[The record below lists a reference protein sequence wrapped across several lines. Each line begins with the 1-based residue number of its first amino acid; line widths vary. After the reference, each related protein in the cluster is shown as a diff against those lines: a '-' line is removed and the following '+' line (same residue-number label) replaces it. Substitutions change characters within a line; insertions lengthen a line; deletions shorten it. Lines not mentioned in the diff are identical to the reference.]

1 LVPQTNALTRLRHAP
16 GGETVAHRD
25 LRLRVPRIGDM
36 RRLPALAIALLLV
49 PAASAHAFA
58 RVPVAIVAAETSNQ
72 VIAVS
77 LGLHGSQV
85 LKRVHLVDPLM
96 VAAPLHGPAV
106 VLSPAT
112 GSVTL
117 LAWHSLRPVKVFH
130 GFRDPEVARIA
141 PGDRYAYVADGG
153 TGDLTVVDL
162 ARQRIVDRLRVGAGA
177 HHMSFSPDGKRLWIA
192 LSEVATTVVRL
203 DTSDLA
209 HPGIVGRLHPRLPAH
224 SVGFAP
230 DGRTV
235 WLSSARAPYVTVYD
249 AATGRVVTVIPAGRA
264 PQEVGFSGAR
274 ALLTSGYGSSIEAVL
289 WRTYR
294 RLGTVPMPYG
304 SFNLATFGGRVV
316 TSSLFTG
323 QVTELRAGTL
333 RRFWTAKVAPETR
346 YVAISLWPR

>member
-1 LVPQTNALTRLRHAP
+1 MRSLFVLAVALVLVP
-16 GGETVAHRD
+16 V
-25 LRLRVPRIGDM
+25 
-36 RRLPALAIALLLV
+36 
-49 PAASAHAFA
+49 ASAHAA
-58 RVPVAIVAAETSNQ
+58 GNRPVAIVAAETSNQ

-77 LGLHGSQV
+77 LGPRGGRV
-85 LKRVHLVDPLM
+85 LKRVHVTDPLM

-117 LAWHSLRPVKVFH
+117 LAWHSLRPVKVIH
-130 GFRDPEVARIA
+130 GFRDPEVARVA
-141 PGDRYAYVADGG
+141 PGDRYVYVDDGE
-153 TGDLTVVDL
+153 TGDLTVIDL
-162 ARQRIVDRLRVGAGA
+162 ARQRIVNRVHVGAGA

-192 LSEVATTVVRL
+192 LSEVATTIVRL

-209 HPGIVGRLHPRLPAH
+209 HPRIVGRLHPRFPSH

-235 WLSSARAPYVTVYD
+235 WLSSARLPYVTVYNSV
-249 AATGRVVTVIPAGRA
+249 TGRVVKVIRAGRA

-289 WRTYR
+289 WRSYR

-304 SFNLATFGGRVV
+304 SFNLATFGGQVV
-316 TSSLFTG
+316 TSSLLTG

-333 RRFWTAKVAPETR
+333 HRFWTAKVAPATR

>member
-1 LVPQTNALTRLRHAP
+1 
-16 GGETVAHRD
+16 
-25 LRLRVPRIGDM
+25 M
-36 RRLPALAIALLLV
+36 RRLLALAIALLV
-49 PAASAHAFA
+49 APAASARTSASP
-58 RVPVAIVAAETSNQ
+58 PVALVAAETSNQ

-77 LGLHGSQV
+77 LGPHGGHV

-130 GFRDPEVARIA
+130 GFRDPEVARVS
-141 PGDRYAYVADGG
+141 PGDRYAYVVDGE
-153 TGDLTVVDL
+153 TGDLTVIDL
-162 ARQRIVDRLRVGAGA
+162 ARQRMVDRLHVGAGA

-203 DTSDLA
+203 DTSNLA
-209 HPGIVGRLHPRLPAH
+209 HPRITGRLHPRFPSH

-235 WLSSARAPYVTVYD
+235 WLSSARAPYVTVYN
-249 AATGRVVTVIPAGRA
+249 AATGRVVRVIRAGRA
-264 PQEVGFSGAR
+264 PQEVAFSGAR

-289 WRTYR
+289 WRRYR
-294 RLGTVPMPYG
+294 RLGTVSMPYG
-304 SFNLATFGGRVV
+304 SFNLATFGGQVV

-323 QVTELRAGTL
+323 QIVELEAGTL
-333 RRFWTAKVAPETR
+333 RRFWTTKVAPATR
-346 YVAISLWPR
+346 YVAISLWPG

>member
-1 LVPQTNALTRLRHAP
+1 
-16 GGETVAHRD
+16 
-25 LRLRVPRIGDM
+25 M
-36 RRLPALAIALLLV
+36 RQLLV
-49 PAASAHAFA
+49 LAVALVL
-58 RVPVAIVAAETSNQ
+58 VPVASARTSANRPVAVVAAEASNQ

-77 LGLHGSQV
+77 LGPHGGRV
-85 LKRVHLVDPLM
+85 LKRVPVTDPLM

-117 LAWHSLRPVKVFH
+117 LAWHSLRPVKIFH
-130 GFRDPEVARIA
+130 GFRDPEVARVA
-141 PGDRYAYVADGG
+141 PGDRYVYVADGG
-153 TGDLTVVDL
+153 TGDLTVIDL
-162 ARQRIVDRLRVGAGA
+162 ARRRIVNRVHVGTGA

-209 HPGIVGRLHPRLPAH
+209 QPRIAGRLHPRFPSH

-235 WLSSARAPYVTVYD
+235 WLSSARLPYVTVYD
-249 AATGRVVTVIPAGRA
+249 AATGRVVKVIRAGRA
-264 PQEVGFSGAR
+264 PQEVAFSGAR

-304 SFNLATFGGRVV
+304 SFNLATFGGQVV
-316 TSSLFTG
+316 TSSLLTG

-333 RRFWTAKVAPETR
+333 RRFWTRKVAPETR